1 VRGQGFGGGVFA
13 GEFGFREYGVDL
25 LVAGSTEENDGITFG
40 PADVPAVSK
49 SFSDFDE
56 CREEWTQ
63 MAGVQRVRDHTSL
76 AFPVLALGLKDAVDA
91 QFFGDRLDRAQA
103 TIQFRAVAQ
112 DLLDQ
117 FGIGNSDDLSKAH
130 LKPIKSAE
138 LITPPLEDTMDC
150 LKFS

>member
-56 CREEWTQ
+56 CSGR
-63 MAGVQRVRDHTSL
+63 M
-76 AFPVLALGLKDAVDA
+76 DADGWRPA
-91 QFFGDRLDRAQA
+91 RAITRRWRFQ
-103 TIQFRAVAQ
+103 
-112 DLLDQ
+112 
-117 FGIGNSDDLSKAH
+117 SS
-130 LKPIKSAE
+130 PSAE
-138 LITPPLEDTMDC
+138 KTPLTPSSLVTGSIVLRRRHSFGRLRYTRARTMPVTTTTAR
-150 LKFS
+150 